1 MEEPDG
7 SQITGPWLGCCPK
20 GGRDVTTSH
29 LLPDLVRQT
38 SPLVANLIY
47 YLFLLT

>member
-7 SQITGPWLGCCPK
+7 SQITGPRLGCFPK
-20 GGRDVTTSH
+20 GGRDVTTAH

-38 SPLVANLIY
+38 SPSVANLIY
-47 YLFLLT
+47 YWFLLT